1 MEDGKKF
8 NNILNPKIWTGMS
21 EWWISVVSD
30 IYCDTNT
37 NLKHP
42 DCLLKL
48 QQKAQHFFFLCF
60 FVTCLPP
67 DFHGNF
73 ETYVYVFQL
82 LEKRACKLKGKVTL
96 KIRTLTIQI
105 MYWEESYWNHN
116 LLRWFKQNSTNKF
129 TSLYLII
136 KILQS
141 LCKGS
146 EHDTRW
152 AGSASVCN
160 PALHIV

>member
-1 MEDGKKF
+1 MEDGKKC

-21 EWWISVVSD
+21 EWRISVVSD
-30 IYCDTNT
+30 IYYDTNT

-48 QQKAQHFFFLCF
+48 RIATKSTIPVFFF
-60 FVTCLPP
+60 VKCLLL

-82 LEKRACKLKGKVTL
+82 LEKRGCKLEGKVTL

-105 MYWEESYWNHN
+105 M
-116 LLRWFKQNSTNKF
+116 
-129 TSLYLII
+129 
-136 KILQS
+136 
-141 LCKGS
+141 
-146 EHDTRW
+146 
-152 AGSASVCN
+152 
-160 PALHIV
+160 